1 MSSSIKLLTQTF
13 NEAELGENY
22 VIVDNG
28 FGGKLAKLYNKNVR
42 IAIGIQPTWP
52 LSLDAFYNDTRV
64 RGIARCSLLWLLKKL
79 LTEKIITEEQ
89 IMKVSS
95 PTPDDGNIG
104 RLIGIYEDIGFTLGE
119 PEPGNPVNLYSTIEH
134 LIETL
139 GKQCAFTSVHCA
151 HFQEKLPGKLAEQNL
166 RF

>member
-1 MSSSIKLLTQTF
+1 LTQTF

-22 VIVDNG
+22 EIVDNG

-42 IAIGIQPTWP
+42 IAIGIQPTWAI
-52 LSLDAFYNDTRV
+52 SLDAFYKIEGASK
-64 RGIARCSLLWLLKKL
+64 GIARCSLLWLLKKL
-79 LTEKIITEEQ
+79 LTEKLITEEE

-95 PTPDDGNIG
+95 PTPNDGNMG

-119 PEPGNPVNLYSTIEH
+119 PEPGNPVNLSSTIQN

-139 GKQCAFTSVHCA
+139 EKQCAFTSVHCA
-151 HFQEKLPGKLAEQNL
+151 HFPPQLTNL